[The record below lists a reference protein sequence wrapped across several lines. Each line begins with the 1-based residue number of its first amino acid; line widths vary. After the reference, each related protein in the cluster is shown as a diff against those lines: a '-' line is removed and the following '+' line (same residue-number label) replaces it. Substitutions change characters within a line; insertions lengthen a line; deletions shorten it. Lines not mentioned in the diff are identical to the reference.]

1 MRILIVGGGG
11 REHALCQ
18 ALGAHELHAA
28 PGNPGIARVA
38 RCHPVEVD
46 DLDGQ
51 LALARSLAS
60 ELVVVGPELPLVLGL
75 ADRLRAAGFAVFG
88 PSAAAARVE
97 GSKAHAK
104 ELMEAAGIPTAAYR
118 ACGSL
123 ADAIAAIDEL
133 GGACVIKADGLAA
146 GKGVAVCASREAA
159 VAASEACFAGA
170 FGAAGASVVVE
181 ELMTGPEV
189 SLLALCAD
197 GRAYPL
203 APAQDFKRVG
213 DGDAG
218 PNTGG
223 MGAYSPLPAL
233 TDADVSE
240 LVRTV
245 HEPLLAE
252 LERRGTPF
260 QGCLYAGLMLT
271 PGGVRV
277 IEYNVRFGD
286 PETQVLM
293 ARVDGDLALALLA
306 PQPVR
311 MRDCAAITVVLAAP
325 GYPQATRPGQPITGI
340 ELAEAVEGVSVQ
352 HAGTAITGG
361 RLVVAGGRVLS
372 VTARGASLAEARERA
387 YRAVNLI
394 EFDGKHART
403 DIALEAARV

>member
-1 MRILIVGGGG
+1 MRILVVGGGG

-18 ALGAHELHAA
+18 ALSSHELHAA
-28 PGNPGIARVA
+28 PGNPGIAGVA
-38 RCHPVEVD
+38 ACHPVAVD

-51 LALARSLAS
+51 AALARSLAA
-60 ELVVVGPELPLVLGL
+60 ELVVIGPELPLVLGL
-75 ADRLRAAGFAVFG
+75 ADRLRAEGFAVFG

-97 GSKAHAK
+97 GSKAFAK
-104 ELMEAAGIPTAAYR
+104 ELMVAAGIPTAAYR
-118 ACGSL
+118 ACDTR
-123 ADAIAAIDEL
+123 AEAIAAIDEL
-133 GGACVIKADGLAA
+133 GGRCVIKADGLAA
-146 GKGVAVCASREAA
+146 GKGVAVCGSREEA
-159 VAASEACFAGA
+159 VAAAEACFEGA
-170 FGAAGASVVVE
+170 FGEAGASIVVE

-203 APAQDFKRVG
+203 APAQDFKRVY
-213 DGDAG
+213 DGDQG

-223 MGAYSPLPAL
+223 MGAYSPLDSLHAN
-233 TDADVSE
+233 DVNG
-240 LVRTV
+240 LVRKV

-252 LERRGTPF
+252 LACRGTPF

-271 PGGVRV
+271 PAGVRV

-293 ARVDGDLALALLA
+293 ARVDGDLAQALLD
-306 PQPVR
+306 PRPVP
-311 MRDCAAITVVLAAP
+311 MRKGAAITVVLAAP
-325 GYPQATRPGQPITGI
+325 GYPQATRTGQPITGI
-340 ELAEAVEGVSVQ
+340 ERAEAIDGVSVQ
-352 HAGTAITGG
+352 HAGTAIVDG
-361 RLVVAGGRVLS
+361 RLVVAGGRVLG

-387 YRAVNLI
+387 YRAVKLI

>member
-1 MRILIVGGGG
+1 MRILVVGGGG

-18 ALGAHELHAA
+18 ALASHELHAA
-28 PGNPGIARVA
+28 PGNPGIAGIAACYPVA
-38 RCHPVEVD
+38 VD
-46 DLDGQ
+46 DLAGQ
-51 LALARSLAS
+51 VGLARSLAA
-60 ELVVVGPELPLVLGL
+60 ELVVIGPELPLVLGL
-75 ADRLRAAGFAVFG
+75 ADRLRAEGFVVFG

-97 GSKAHAK
+97 GSKAFAK
-104 ELMEAAGIPTAAYR
+104 ELMAAAGIPTADHR

-123 ADAIAAIDEL
+123 ADALAAIDEL

-146 GKGVAVCASREAA
+146 GKGVAVCGSHKEA
-159 VAASEACFAGA
+159 VAAAEACFAGA
-170 FGAAGASVVVE
+170 FGDAGASVVVE

-203 APAQDFKRVG
+203 APAQDFKRVY
-213 DGDAG
+213 DGDQG

-223 MGAYSPLPAL
+223 MGAYSPLPGL
-233 TDADVSE
+233 SDADLGE

-252 LERRGTPF
+252 LARRGTPF

-286 PETQVLM
+286 PETQALM
-293 ARVDGDLALALLA
+293 ARVDGDLAPALLE

-311 MRDCAAITVVLAAP
+311 MREGAAITVVLAAP
-325 GYPQATRPGQPITGI
+325 GYPQATRTGQPITGI
-340 ELAEAVEGVSVQ
+340 ARAEAVEGVSVQ
-352 HAGTAITGG
+352 HAGTAIADGL
-361 RLVVAGGRVLS
+361 LVVAGGRVLS
-372 VTARGASLAEARERA
+372 VTAHGASLAEARERA
-387 YRAVNLI
+387 YRAAALI
-394 EFDGKHART
+394 EFEGKQTRT
-403 DIALEAARV
+403 DIALEATRV